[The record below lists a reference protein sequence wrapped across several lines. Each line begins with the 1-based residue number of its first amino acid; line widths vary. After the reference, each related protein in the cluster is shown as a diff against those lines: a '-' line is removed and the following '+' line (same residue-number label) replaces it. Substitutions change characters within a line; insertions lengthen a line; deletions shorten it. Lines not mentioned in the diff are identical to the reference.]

1 MRENQ
6 SGASAEEAARR
17 AAAWSLLFMSNLQ
30 KLYMYLLVL
39 WKIIVTFY
47 GIIYSILLL
56 LEYRREPNKVD
67 LSGVQKHVYITNFN
81 AHIYTNKKRT

>member
-67 LSGVQKHVYITNFN
+67 LSGVQKYVYITNFN